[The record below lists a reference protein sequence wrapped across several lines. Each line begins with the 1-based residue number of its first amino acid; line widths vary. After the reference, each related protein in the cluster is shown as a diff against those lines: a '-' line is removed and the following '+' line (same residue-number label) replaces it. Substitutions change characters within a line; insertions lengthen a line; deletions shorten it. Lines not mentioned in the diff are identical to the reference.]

1 MNVSSSESEQP
12 NDLPSSLFSH
22 HTPAVTKTEPNL
34 AQARTQRPLFPA
46 LFRGTISVLAF
57 FAAVFAGVHTS
68 DLSLFA
74 ASFGFL
80 TLLMT
85 LILGF
90 RISGVS
96 ERPLTLLPVA
106 AFGTLLFSGIASTV
120 SAVFAASLLIAR
132 VWRRNASEAAARQ
145 LYHSSVVI
153 IAISAANR
161 FLAPSSFNHLPLDV
175 MISAA
180 CVYSLVYGLLL
191 PLGNFGEWWA
201 WQRDPLR
208 PVRLRDNA
216 ALLALGLPVVIRLS
230 FLSPQEQIY
239 SLLALVAVAILT
251 GQLLQQKQRADT
263 LQAQIDALHDIG
275 NKSIAEDILIDP
287 SALLKK
293 FLRLA
298 QDLIHADRMLIW
310 TMDQDE
316 HFLVAQIGLPDMG
329 TYLNVQAPFAE
340 GLIGHAASK
349 LEPRLIPNAARDPHR
364 RINESAV
371 GAWML
376 YPIVVNNR
384 LLGLVQC
391 IRSVHH
397 PFTQEELKRL
407 DSLVPHVAVALE
419 NIRIREEMHLA
430 ASTDGLT
437 SLWNHRKMQ
446 QILRNELLRASRY
459 NRALSVLMMDVD
471 SFKTFNDTYGHPAGD
486 QLLRSVAAILQES
499 VRNVDHVG
507 RYGGEEFMVVLPE
520 TGKDA
525 AFQLAERIRSAV
537 EERAHIIVKGEKV
550 QRTVSVGVA
559 SCPEDALAPSELVQ
573 RADEALYRAKR
584 SGKNCVI
591 WA

>member
-1 MNVSSSESEQP
+1 MNVFPSEPPQP
-12 NDLPSSLFSH
+12 NDLPPSLFSQ
-22 HTPAVTKTEPNL
+22 TVPLPPSEAVRGQV
-34 AQARTQRPLFPA
+34 AAHRPIFPA
-46 LFRGTISVLAF
+46 IFRGTILVIAWSITA
-57 FAAVFAGVHTS
+57 AAVLHAPDVHLYFAS
-68 DLSLFA
+68 SA
-74 ASFGFL
+74 FL
-80 TLLMT
+80 TLIMT
-85 LILGF
+85 LILAF
-90 RISGVS
+90 RINGTT
-96 ERPLTLLPVA
+96 ERPLTLLPVV
-106 AFGTLLFSGIASTV
+106 AFSVLMFAGANAVST
-120 SAVFAASLLIAR
+120 AVLAASLLLAR
-132 VWRRNASEAAARQ
+132 IWQRTASETAARQ
-145 LYHSSVVI
+145 LYHGSVVVL
-153 IAISAANR
+153 AMAAANR
-161 FLAPSSFNHLPLDV
+161 FLTPSLFDSESLPSLV
-175 MISAA
+175 SAA
-180 CVYSLVYGLLL
+180 CVYTLIYSLLL
-191 PLGNFGEWWA
+191 PLGNIGEWRA
-201 WQRDPLR
+201 WQKDITR
-208 PVRLRDNA
+208 PARFRGNILLFLLGLPA
-216 ALLALGLPVVIRLS
+216 AVGMSFLTHPERIYLLLALIAITILS
-230 FLSPQEQIY
+230 
-239 SLLALVAVAILT
+239 
-251 GQLLQQKQRADT
+251 GQLMMQMRRADT
-263 LQAQIDALHDIG
+263 LESQINALHDIG
-275 NKSIAEDILIDP
+275 NKSIAEDILVDP

-293 FLRLA
+293 FLCLA
-298 QDLIHADRMLIW
+298 KDLIHADRMLIW

-329 TYLNVQAPFAE
+329 SYLNVQAPFAE

-364 RINESAV
+364 RLNESAG

-384 LLGLVQC
+384 LLGLIQC
-391 IRSVHH
+391 IRSVHR

-407 DSLVPHVAVALE
+407 ASLVPHVAVALE

-446 QILRNELLRASRY
+446 QILRNELLRATRY

-520 TGKDA
+520 TSKDA

-584 SGKNCVI
+584 NGKNCVI